1 MTKPRVALFGGQDLG
16 YVMADYFS
24 RRDDLEL
31 FVVSYETRR
40 DIINGYRSALT
51 ICRERNVPFIETA
64 KPQEDAVSV
73 LTAWRPD
80 IIVGA
85 YYARLFPP
93 ELLEVARLGGINVHP
108 GKFPR
113 YRGPMPTP
121 WYILNGEKTFGMGI
135 FQIDGGVDTG
145 PVFVQREYP
154 IPDDD
159 TGYELLR
166 RTMKAAAELYMESFD
181 LILSGELVAKPQEGE
196 PSFCP
201 RIEPQYKIDWTNS
214 REAIVRRIRVHA
226 KPYFPAYSYIYS
238 RMLSINSACCIE
250 STATST
256 GHPGEIV
263 QVRDDGQISIAC
275 GDGNLLIREYEIFP
289 ALSKEERLLYLQVGA
304 RLS

>member
-24 RRDDLEL
+24 RRHDIDL

-51 ICRERNVPFIETA
+51 ICRERKVRFIETI
-64 KPQEDAVSV
+64 KPNDDA
-73 LTAWRPD
+73 LLALKHWQPD

-93 ELLEVARLGGINVHP
+93 ELLEVARLGAINVHP
-108 GKFPR
+108 GKFPQ

-121 WYILNGEKTFGMGI
+121 WYILNGEKTFGVGI

-154 IPDDD
+154 ILDGE

-166 RTMKAAAELYMESFD
+166 RTMKAAAELYIEVFD
-181 LILSGELVAKPQEGE
+181 RILNGELVAKPQEGE

-201 RIEPQYKIDWTNS
+201 RIEPRYKIDWTSS
-214 REAIVRRIRVHA
+214 REAIMRRIRVHA
-226 KPYFPAYSYIYS
+226 KPYFPAYSYIFN
-238 RMLSINSACCIE
+238 RMLTINGASCAD
-250 STATST
+250 SSNTSNAQ
-256 GHPGEIV
+256 PGEIV
-263 QVRDDGQISIAC
+263 QVRDDGRILIAC
-275 GDGNLLIREYEIFP
+275 GDGCLIARDYEVFP
-289 ALSKEERLLYLQVGA
+289 ALSKEEWLLHFEIGTRLT
-304 RLS
+304 